1 MQVAPGGAK
10 AVVSQLDA
18 ARAAVDRGALF
29 EAIGHCEAA
38 KAQCL
43 QIADTP
49 TPPASTAPDEALD
62 IRAVS
67 TLTGYSVSRLRAIG
81 HKLAG
86 YKKWPDGKV
95 TWSRRLLEADM
106 QGTASRPAR

>member
-1 MQVAPGGAK
+1 MQVANGAR

-49 TPPASTAPDEALD
+49 TSPAGVAPDEALD
-62 IRAVS
+62 VRAVA

-95 TWSRRLLEADM
+95 TWSRRLLEADIH
-106 QGTASRPAR
+106 GTGRRPPR

>member
-1 MQVAPGGAK
+1 MQGVSEGAQ

-49 TPPASTAPDEALD
+49 APPVPTAPDEALD
-62 IRAVS
+62 IGAVH
-67 TLTGYSVSRLRAIG
+67 TLTGYSVSWLRHMG
-81 HKLAG
+81 HKLPG

-95 TWSRRLLEADM
+95 TWSRRLLEAEVH
-106 QGTASRPAR
+106 GTIRGAPR

>member
-1 MQVAPGGAK
+1 MQVASGGAQ

-49 TPPASTAPDEALD
+49 APPAKVAPDEALD
-62 IRAVS
+62 IRAAS
-67 TLTGYSVSRLRAIG
+67 ALTGYSVSRLRHMG
-81 HKLAG
+81 HTLAG
-86 YKKWPDGKV
+86 FKKWHGKV
-95 TWSRRLLEADM
+95 TWSRRLLEAEL
-106 QGTASRPAR
+106 QNTGRRRPR